1 MEPEAMILVF
11 LMLNFR
17 PTFSLFC
24 FTFIKRLFSSSSLSA
39 IRVVSSAYL
48 RLLMFLLAILIPA
61 CASSSLGFHIMYS
74 AYKLNKHS
82 DNIQPC
88 SPFPVWNQ
96 STVQCSAL
104 TVASCPAYRFLR
116 RQVSWS
122 DDIHIS
128 LRISQFA
135 GIHTV
140 KDFSVINEAEV
151 DFFVWNFL
159 AFSMIQQMLAI

>member
-1 MEPEAMILVF
+1 MLSFSQLFLSPLSPSSRGCLVPLHF
-11 LMLNFR
+11 LPLKCYYLHNWGF
-17 PTFSLFC
+17 
-24 FTFIKRLFSSSSLSA
+24 FI
-39 IRVVSSAYL
+39 
-48 RLLMFLLAILIPA
+48 FLPSVLIPA
-61 CASSSLGFHIMYS
+61 CDSSSLAFCIMYS
-74 AYKLNKHS
+74 EYKLNNQD
-82 DNIQPC
+82 DNIQPWLT
-88 SPFPVWNQ
+88 PLPILNQ
-96 STVQCSAL
+96 SFVPCPFL